1 MIAKRFTM
9 AIFRD
14 VPAAA
19 ARGGILLLLLCQAL
33 AVAAAGVQ
41 KDATDRIGRPGSHEF
56 NELLKE
62 KLDAFPTDGK
72 VHGAGEMK
80 SEKQCGPLP
89 LAALLSSPKG
99 LAALAY
105 TDFCSRC
112 WLSHCGASDSY
123 RHSVTTGRRCL
134 SIWFSTYPME
144 FCYIWGNWAILT

>member
-1 MIAKRFTM
+1 LIAKRFTM
-9 AIFRD
+9 TMFRD

-41 KDATDRIGRPGSHEF
+41 KDATDQGRPGSHEF

-72 VHGAGEMK
+72 VHGAGELK

-89 LAALLSSPKG
+89 LAALLSSPR
-99 LAALAY
+99 
-105 TDFCSRC
+105 S
-112 WLSHCGASDSY
+112 
-123 RHSVTTGRRCL
+123 
-134 SIWFSTYPME
+134 
-144 FCYIWGNWAILT
+144 